1 MEVCIM
7 GKVVSLEKARS
18 SEVQDLREVM
28 NLFDEIIEEAPKVG
42 YPEISVGMT
51 TIRKEL
57 AGYLDELVT
66 VE

>member
-42 YPEISVGMT
+42 YPEIAVEMT
-51 TIRKEL
+51 PIRKEL

>member
-28 NLFDEIIEEAPKVG
+28 SLFDEIIEEAPKVG
-42 YPEISVGMT
+42 YPEIAVGMT
-51 TIRKEL
+51 PIRKEL
-57 AGYLDELVT
+57 ASYLDELVT